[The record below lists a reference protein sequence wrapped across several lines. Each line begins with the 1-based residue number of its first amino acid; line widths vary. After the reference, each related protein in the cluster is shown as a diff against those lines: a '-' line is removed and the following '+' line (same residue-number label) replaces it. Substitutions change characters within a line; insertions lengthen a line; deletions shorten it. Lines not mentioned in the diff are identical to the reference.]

1 MNRTVEFV
9 RTVRRNYVDA
19 EVVEAIRRHDRQME
33 EWFYASA
40 RSYFE
45 RCFKEMFFDKD
56 RKQEIFQTAF
66 LKIWTEMDN
75 GTISVS
81 DGNVVRRR
89 HTGEV
94 MPMTCSLLTF
104 VMAYAKMEY
113 RELVRSKRLDYY
125 GEFFDSAEHAE
136 TMSTPCEES
145 VETLKARIVDVCL
158 QRISPRCIEI
168 LTMFYYEGKSLDEI
182 LMLRSDR
189 GSSKNGLKTA
199 KNKCMNT
206 LRNMATEEFQKCNI

>member
-1 MNRTVEFV
+1 MLLKMKTM
-9 RTVRRNYVDA
+9 RRNHTDA
-19 EVVEAIRRHDRQME
+19 EVVEGIWRHDKNME

-40 RSYFE
+40 RSYFD
-45 RCFKEMFFDKD
+45 RHFKEVFFDKD

-66 LKIWTEMDN
+66 LKIWTEMTN

-94 MPMTCSLLTF
+94 QPMTCSLLTF
-104 VMAYAKMEY
+104 VMAFAKMEY
-113 RELVRSKRLDYY
+113 REHS
-125 GEFFDSAEHAE
+125 E
-136 TMSTPCEES
+136 TMKMPCEES
-145 VETLKARIVDVCL
+145 TDTLKARIVDDCI
-158 QRISPRCIEI
+158 QRLSPRCVEI

-189 GSSKNGLKTA
+189 SSSKNGLKTA

-206 LRNMATEEFQKCNI
+206 LRSMATEEFRKCNI

>member
-1 MNRTVEFV
+1 MLLKMKTM
-9 RTVRRNYVDA
+9 RRNHTDA
-19 EVVEAIRRHDRQME
+19 EVVEGIWRHDKNME

-40 RSYFE
+40 RSYFD
-45 RCFKEMFFDKD
+45 RHFKEVFFDKD

-66 LKIWTEMDN
+66 LKIWTEMTN

-94 MPMTCSLLTF
+94 HPMTCSLLTF
-104 VMAYAKMEY
+104 VMAFAKMEY
-113 RELVRSKRLDYY
+113 RELVRSERLDYY
-125 GEFFDSAEHAE
+125 GEIFDNAEHSE
-136 TMSTPCEES
+136 TMTMPCEES
-145 VETLKARIVDVCL
+145 ADTLKARIVDDCI
-158 QRISPRCIEI
+158 QRLSPRCVEI

-189 GSSKNGLKTA
+189 SSSKNGLKTA

-206 LRNMATEEFQKCNI
+206 LRSMATEEFRKCNI